1 MYRATI
7 EITKINSMM
16 KIKFGIIISSDE
28 DKKYLGNQ
36 SNKLIS
42 KFNYNGNDY
51 LRINPHP
58 FIVIDISSMSKNEG
72 WNTNMSVS
80 LNRMGQYKLVQSL
93 KKFIRDF
100 SNYKNLFY
108 YENDRLVVNQSVVN
122 EVSMNI
128 STNSKMIR
136 LQPCVVP
143 DEENQELVYEGA
155 IFFIN
160 NMQNYAYLTYD
171 ELNYLLWE
179 IERMD
184 MTVLSLEIIDIV
196 KLYYDEKTDKVVVP
210 PSVERPVEI
219 EKITPG
225 RITFVR
231 PDERIPKI

>member
-122 EVSMNI
+122 EVGMNI
-128 STNSKMIR
+128 STNSKIIR

>member
-72 WNTNMSVS
+72 WNANMSVS
-80 LNRMGQYKLVQSL
+80 LNRMGQYKFVQSL
-93 KKFIRDF
+93 KKLIRDF

-108 YENDRLVVNQSVVN
+108 YENDKLVVNQSVVN

-128 STNSKMIR
+128 SINSKMIR

-179 IERMD
+179 IERID

-196 KLYYDEKTDKVVVP
+196 KLYYDEKSDKVVVP
-210 PSVERPVEI
+210 PSAERPIEI

>member
-42 KFNYNGNDY
+42 KFNDNGNDY

-58 FIVIDISSMSKNEG
+58 FIVIDISSMNKNEG
-72 WNTNMSVS
+72 WNANMSVS
-80 LNRMGQYKLVQSL
+80 LNRMGQYKFVQSL

-108 YENDRLVVNQSVVN
+108 YENNKLIVNQSVVN

-128 STNSKMIR
+128 STNSKIIR

-155 IFFIN
+155 ILFIN

-179 IERMD
+179 IERID
-184 MTVLSLEIIDIV
+184 MTVLSLEILDIV
-196 KLYYDEKTDKVVVP
+196 KLYYDEKTDKVIVP

>member
-7 EITKINSMM
+7 EITKINSIM
-16 KIKFGIIISSDE
+16 KIKFGIIINSDE
-28 DKKYLGNQ
+28 DKKYIGNQ

-58 FIVIDISSMSKNEG
+58 FIVIDISSTSKNEG
-72 WNTNMSVS
+72 WNANMSVS
-80 LNRMGQYKLVQSL
+80 LNRMGQYKFVHSL
-93 KKFIRDF
+93 KNFISNF

-108 YENDRLVVNQSVVN
+108 YDNDKLVVNQSVVN
-122 EVSMNI
+122 KVSMNI

-179 IERMD
+179 IERID

-196 KLYYDEKTDKVVVP
+196 KLYYDEKSDKVVVP

-225 RITFVR
+225 HITFVR
-231 PDERIPKI
+231 PNERIPKI

>member
-28 DKKYLGNQ
+28 DKKYLGNK

-122 EVSMNI
+122 EVGMNI
-128 STNSKMIR
+128 STNSKIIR

-184 MTVLSLEIIDIV
+184 MTVLSLEIINIV

>member
-28 DKKYLGNQ
+28 DKKYIGNQ

-72 WNTNMSVS
+72 WNANMSVS

-128 STNSKMIR
+128 PTNSKMIR
-136 LQPCVVP
+136 LQPCVVS
-143 DEENQELVYEGA
+143 DEENQELIYEGA

-179 IERMD
+179 IERID
-184 MTVLSLEIIDIV
+184 MTILSLEIIDIV